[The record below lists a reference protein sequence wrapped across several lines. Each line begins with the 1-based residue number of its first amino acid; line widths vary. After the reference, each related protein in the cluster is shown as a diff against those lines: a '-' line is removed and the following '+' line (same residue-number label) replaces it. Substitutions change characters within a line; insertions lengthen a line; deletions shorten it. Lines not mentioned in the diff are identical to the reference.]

1 MSSSQPPSRA
11 GAARRLW
18 ARSPAWRFLVMLAP
32 LLTAVF
38 ILFPPGKAPPRTTIT
53 ADASYTPGPAA
64 QAPEAPSPPAGAQA
78 RPPNAAPPAQAPAPA
93 AAPMSKETAAPPP
106 PKTAALS
113 MVTGGPAA
121 PSDGT
126 GLNPALVG
134 NLFSGT
140 FEASGLTVPLPPG
153 RWAVLARMSGKIG
166 GGAAA
171 QYALGRIANGKL
183 SAVLHLTTITGIP
196 TPNGVP
202 EAKTCTQ
209 PRMQIV
215 HYVFVDSDSNPLS
228 HQGCWTLENFYTAYM
243 NQWAD
248 RAAKMSALD
257 RATAGDLAA
266 KGLSL
271 PQDAVQLRFLKSNA
285 SNFVELRVMFSPE
298 SEGISSN
305 PAATVMD
312 SDWSVAN
319 VARYPEKTAYLARMK
334 AWGASFWPGFAQ
346 AFDKSAARAP

>member
-1 MSSSQPPSRA
+1 
-11 GAARRLW
+11 
-18 ARSPAWRFLVMLAP
+18 MLAP

-38 ILFPPGKAPPRTTIT
+38 ILFPPGKAPPPQTKIAAT
-53 ADASYTPGPAA
+53 ASYEPPTPSQASEPALPPA
-64 QAPEAPSPPAGAQA
+64 EAPPKL
-78 RPPNAAPPAQAPAPA
+78 AAPPGQTASASPAPLPSA
-93 AAPMSKETAAPPP
+93 VSAAPPQP
-106 PKTAALS
+106 AKTATLS

-121 PSDGT
+121 ASDGT

-140 FEASGLTVPLPPG
+140 FQASGLTVPLPPG

-166 GGAAA
+166 GGPAA
-171 QYALGRIANGKL
+171 QYALGRITGGKL
-183 SAVLHLTTITGIP
+183 SAVLHLTTVTGVLMPSGI
-196 TPNGVP
+196 P
-202 EAKTCTQ
+202 EAKACTQ
-209 PRMQIV
+209 PQIQFV
-215 HYVFVDSDSNPLS
+215 HYVFTESDMNASS

-248 RAAKMSALD
+248 RATKMSALD

-285 SNFVELRVMFSPE
+285 SSFVELRVMFSPE
-298 SEGISSN
+298 ADGISSN
-305 PAATVMD
+305 PAPTVVD

-319 VARYPEKTAYLARMK
+319 VKRHPEKVAYLARMK
-334 AWGASFWPGFAQ
+334 AWGAGFWPEFAE